1 MVRVTLSDECIYVH
15 EVYHQSGIT
24 TGELIEII
32 PDKVLDHMAEIYCD
46 AAEPKT
52 IEELYRA
59 GLNVKPADK
68 DVYAGIMKVKSLP
81 LYVTA
86 SSTNLL
92 NELRKYK
99 WKTDMN
105 GKVIDK
111 EPVKMDDH
119 LVDAMRYAVFTKLKQ
134 PRLTWGV
141 L

>member
-1 MVRVTLSDECIYVH
+1 
-15 EVYHQSGIT
+15 VYYESGIT
-24 TGELIEII
+24 TGELTSVI
-32 PDKVLDHMAEIYCD
+32 PDKVPDPYSEIYCD

-52 IEELYRA
+52 IEELYRQ

-81 LYVTA
+81 LFVT
-86 SSTNLL
+86 SSSHNLIH
-92 NELRKYK
+92 ELKKYK

-141 L
+141 I